1 MEKVKKTV
9 RPEFRSPPLHL
20 LTLSRTYPDDVKP
33 LVKAW
38 TMETEESL
46 ANPTS
51 ASQEAEGVEPATESV
66 VPSEPAPSTRIP
78 RLAPTSV
85 WKKTIGGLISGERK
99 RATRSAPAI
108 VPVDVLA
115 PVPPSSTASLELDP
129 PKKIEKIDW
138 SEDVEKSL
146 FTPGNVALEKTVD
159 TTTSVRDRERV
170 IKTPQAHVFEK
181 CDCSL
186 QDPHFKPE
194 SWNKFKIPASCHPS
208 SRPPNHFFAP
218 READESNP
226 STRIVVDNVNAF
238 RHHSTEPN
246 MPYVNGDVEDL
257 FYPVGAKNVRCF
269 DGRVVGGIARYNT
282 SYAVVDFETVGDA
295 VDAFKV
301 FQGRKAY
308 PGSYHLRLRF
318 VDVNDPTFGRRM
330 AVSMG
335 PMERSEEERKGF
347 VGFFEDLDTVD
358 VDLTKVVM
366 PSRPGFL
373 LPARPVTPSES

>member
-1 MEKVKKTV
+1 MDT
-9 RPEFRSPPLHL
+9 
-20 LTLSRTYPDDVKP
+20 D
-33 LVKAW
+33 
-38 TMETEESL
+38 ESL

-51 ASQEAEGVEPATESV
+51 TSQETRAAEPVAEPTEPSRPAT
-66 VPSEPAPSTRIP
+66 STRIP

-99 RATRSAPAI
+99 RVTRSAPAL
-108 VPVDVLA
+108 VPVDAVA
-115 PVPPSSTASLELDP
+115 PASPSSTASSELDS
-129 PKKIEKIDW
+129 PKEVEKIDW
-138 SEDVEKSL
+138 SEDVERTL
-146 FTPGNVALEKTVD
+146 FTPGNAASEKAIDAAVNVKV
-159 TTTSVRDRERV
+159 SGRV
-170 IKTPQAHVFEK
+170 SKPTQAHRVFEK
-181 CDCSL
+181 CDCAL
-186 QDPHFKPE
+186 ENPHFEPE
-194 SWNKFKIPASCHPS
+194 NWNRFKIPTSCH
-208 SRPPNHFFAP
+208 RPCPIHFFAP
-218 READESNP
+218 READGSNP
-226 STRIVVDNVNAF
+226 STRIAVDNVNAF

-246 MPYVNGDVEDL
+246 VPYANKNVEDL
-257 FYPVGAKNVRCF
+257 FYPVGAKNIRCF

-282 SYAVVDFETVGDA
+282 SYAVVDFETVGAA